1 MKSWS
6 ARVNSVDY
14 TFDVLIPADTPAV
27 TPYEVI
33 AKIGVGVITEVSI
46 EIPRGC
52 KGMVYASV
60 RQGVHQVYPLN
71 PEGAYRSD
79 GRVYRARDHRVVM
92 RGDPLLIMQ
101 GWSPDTTYEHNVQIR
116 FIVLPLEIA
125 EPWRKQETIM
135 DLLLKGLGLK
145 KTVKKG

>member
-1 MKSWS
+1 M
-6 ARVNSVDY
+6 DF
-14 TFDVLIPADTPAV
+14 TFDLLVPKSTPAAK
-27 TPYEVI
+27 PWEVV
-33 AKIGVGVITEVSI
+33 AMLGVGVITEVEI

-52 KGMVYASV
+52 KGMVYVAV

-79 GRVYRARDHRVVM
+79 GRVYTARDHRVI
-92 RGDPLLIMQ
+92 RRSDPLLVLQ
-101 GWSPDTTYEHNVQIR
+101 GWSPGTDYEHNVQIR
-116 FIVLPLEIA
+116 FQVLPLEIA

-145 KTVKKG
+145 KTVK